1 MKTNSYKNNTDKLFF
16 TLLVLIGLIPLI
28 FSKYY
33 LTLDGPGHI
42 YNGNIIKELIL
53 GNHQEFN
60 NLFKLNS
67 LPVPNWI
74 SHFLFAAFNLLF
86 PDYLSEKLVLGIY
99 LIIFPLFFRKI
110 VLWFKPKN
118 YILSYFG
125 VLFAHN
131 HLLYLG
137 SYNLIYAIAFFF
149 VTIYFILKYCNRFN
163 FTNVIMLS
171 GLFMLVYFSHMLIL
185 MMTLAVAVL
194 LPLSVLKVEKGKGEL
209 QVSNWQMFLTKLK
222 VVVLSMLPAL
232 FLGFVYL
239 IKVDSLEEAGRLG
252 LGKLINWIVDIR
264 PMLTLSTSKPWNIF
278 THILFGIFV
287 LMIINWLIVFIKTHF
302 TYKNKKLSIDLPV
315 PGFNIVWFLLF
326 AGVTFLYLIVPNA
339 NILPERLIIMVFI
352 FFGLWLATLDHKKW
366 MQFLFLITLLV
377 IHLTFS
383 ISLHTKNMKSSSIQ
397 IEKMNEITD
406 YIEPGSLLLPFNYA
420 YQHNWLHMHSPGYFG
435 SDKPIAVVE
444 NYEGQ
449 LKWFP
454 VNWNLDGPYDL
465 QPINVWAA
473 DNRKMID
480 NFYTAPD
487 SQNYFSLPLK
497 NGGRKEIPYVV
508 VFGKVTNEEEA
519 NYKKITSI
527 LSTRYSIHYENDF
540 CKLYKLR

>member
-1 MKTNSYKNNTDKLFF
+1 
-16 TLLVLIGLIPLI
+16 
-28 FSKYY
+28 
-33 LTLDGPGHI
+33 
-42 YNGNIIKELIL
+42 
-53 GNHQEFN
+53 
-60 NLFKLNS
+60 
-67 LPVPNWI
+67 
-74 SHFLFAAFNLLF
+74 
-86 PDYLSEKLVLGIY
+86 
-99 LIIFPLFFRKI
+99 
-110 VLWFKPKN
+110 
-118 YILSYFG
+118 
-125 VLFAHN
+125 
-131 HLLYLG
+131 
-137 SYNLIYAIAFFF
+137 
-149 VTIYFILKYCNRFN
+149 
-163 FTNVIMLS
+163 
-171 GLFMLVYFSHMLIL
+171 MLVYFSHMLIL

-527 LSTRYSIHYENDF
+527 LSTGYSIHYENDF
-540 CKLYKLR
+540 CKLYKLK